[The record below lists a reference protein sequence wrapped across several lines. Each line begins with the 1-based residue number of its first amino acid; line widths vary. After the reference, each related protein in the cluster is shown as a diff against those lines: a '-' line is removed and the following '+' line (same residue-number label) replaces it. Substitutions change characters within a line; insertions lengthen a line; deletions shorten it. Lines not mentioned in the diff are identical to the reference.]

1 LRGEENVASVWLYTM
16 GSVLLVSLASFAGVL
31 FIAMD
36 EKRLRRV
43 LLFLVSF
50 AAGALLG
57 GAFLH
62 LLPESAEHGMKS
74 STSIFILC
82 GILGF
87 FVLEKII
94 CWRHCHIPTSEDHP
108 HPVGLMNLVGDGFH
122 NLIDGMIIAGSYL
135 VNPALG
141 ISTTLAVILHE
152 IPQEIGD
159 FGILVHAGY
168 SIRRAL
174 MFNFISALTAVWG
187 AILVL
192 SIGLKTE
199 AVSRFLVPFTIGGF
213 VYIATADLIPELKKE
228 TNLQKSSLQLL
239 FLLLGAGVMALLL
252 LFHGHAHN
260 A

>member
-1 LRGEENVASVWLYTM
+1 MSNVWLYTI
-16 GSVLLVSLASFAGVL
+16 GSVLLVSLVSFAGVL
-31 FIAMD
+31 FIAID
-36 EKRLRRV
+36 EKRLKKM

-62 LLPESAEHGMKS
+62 LLPETVEHGLS
-74 STSIFILC
+74 PSVPIFILC
-82 GILGF
+82 GIFGF
-87 FVLEKII
+87 FILEKMI

-108 HPVGLMNLVGDGFH
+108 HPVGIMNLVGDAFH
-122 NLIDGMIIAGSYL
+122 NLTDGMIIAGSYL
-135 VNPALG
+135 VNPVLG
-141 ISTTLAVILHE
+141 VSTTIAVILHE

-159 FGILVHAGY
+159 FGVLVHAGY

-174 MFNFISALTAVWG
+174 MFNFVSALTAVWG

-192 SIGLKTE
+192 SVGLKTE
-199 AVSRFLVPFTIGGF
+199 AVARFLVPFTIGGF

-228 TNLQKSSLQLL
+228 TNLKKSSLQLL
-239 FLLLGAGVMALLL
+239 LLLLGAGVMALLL

-260 A
+260 G

>member
-1 LRGEENVASVWLYTM
+1 MANVWLYTI
-16 GSVLLVSLASFAGVL
+16 GSVLLVSLVSFAGIL
-31 FIAMD
+31 FLAID
-36 EKRLRRV
+36 EKRLKKV

-57 GAFLH
+57 SAFLH
-62 LLPESAEHGMKS
+62 LLPESVEHGLKPS
-74 STSIFILC
+74 VSIFILS
-82 GILGF
+82 GIFSF

-108 HPVGLMNLVGDGFH
+108 HPVGVMNLVGDGFH

-141 ISTTLAVILHE
+141 ISTTMAVLLHE

-168 SIRRAL
+168 SVRKAL
-174 MFNFISALTAVWG
+174 MFNFLSALTAAWG
-187 AILVL
+187 AILTL
-192 SIGLKTE
+192 SVGLKTE
-199 AVSRFLVPFTIGGF
+199 AVSKFLVPFTIGGF

-228 TNLQKSSLQLL
+228 TNLKKSSLQLL
-239 FLLLGAGVMALLL
+239 FLLLGAGVMVLLL
-252 LFHGHAHN
+252 VFHGHPSHG
-260 A
+260 